1 MSLINDALK
10 QARKDPP
17 AKVPAPVS
25 SFQSA
30 PAEQYSYSDSKRL
43 LTWLGMVMLLV
54 GVICFIGWVIT
65 RKGAQTIADRPK
77 TLSVVQTSMSVGGNP
92 SPAVAPQPVAT
103 APANTTVSAPSV
115 PPPAHATPATAAAQP
130 FVLKLQGIDYSPS
143 APSAILNGKTV
154 RPGDQFREYHVKAIG
169 KDSVTLIGPGNQE
182 TKVNL

>member
-54 GVICFIGWVIT
+54 GVICFIGWAIT
-65 RKGAQTIADRPK
+65 RKGAQTIADQPK
-77 TLSVVQTSMSVGGNP
+77 SPIVVQTSLSVQGNP
-92 SPAVAPQPVAT
+92 SPAAASQSVAT
-103 APANTTVSAPSV
+103 APVNTTSPTPSA
-115 PPPAHATPATAAAQP
+115 PPPALATPAAAQP